1 MSEIA
6 SNTIRNSLIAN
17 IEETV
22 MNFLVGYMG
31 SVYNKE

>member
-1 MSEIA
+1 MSEIG

-22 MNFLVGYMG
+22 MKILVGYMG